1 MVNICVFDFVFLKL
15 YYNISMRSFNSM
27 IIKKTRKL
35 DNHILN
41 IRQVL
46 WWIYILKTIQYL
58 LLTKVDQPLYFP
70 QLYSTNW
77 ALEASA
83 SNLWYFFAQP
93 LGMDIFIFLIS
104 YILYFIISMSI
115 CKLKLQKKLFYTL
128 LLYFIN
134 LHFRK

>member
-1 MVNICVFDFVFLKL
+1 MVNICVFDFIFLKL

-70 QLYSTNW
+70 QLYSTN
-77 ALEASA
+77 
-83 SNLWYFFAQP
+83 
-93 LGMDIFIFLIS
+93 
-104 YILYFIISMSI
+104 
-115 CKLKLQKKLFYTL
+115 
-128 LLYFIN
+128 
-134 LHFRK
+134 